1 MEGAAGS
8 EPRRDGTRW
17 EDMRYHR
24 IRFDIWLTLL
34 IAFGISLGTVKL
46 TELIVPSL
54 YERHVEDHTVADGD
68 IGGRAGE
75 DVFRAQ
81 SVDDLLSHDTFT
93 ILSDGIEYCNRG
105 GGYYGNHYMNAVT
118 LPSGELVAAVINSDS
133 VQSEGDYFSGVNTLP
148 VGRVVYEDLESSK
161 SFLHQ
166 IEYSEPLSR
175 HDFYID
181 MLGTG
186 GKVPQEDYAQRW
198 TGTVQVVTILVCFPL
213 IHALGAGIGLFPRFF
228 PPRKKKGGEEKPKSE
243 WD

>member
-1 MEGAAGS
+1 
-8 EPRRDGTRW
+8 
-17 EDMRYHR
+17 MRYTR
-24 IRFDIWLTLL
+24 MRFDIWLCLL
-34 IAFGISLGTVKL
+34 LAFGVSLGTVKL
-46 TELIVPSL
+46 TQLIVPSL
-54 YERHVEDHTVADGD
+54 YEQHVEDHTVADGD
-68 IGGRAGE
+68 IGGKAGAE
-75 DVFRAQ
+75 VFRAQ

-133 VQSEGDYFSGVNTLP
+133 VQTEGDYFSGVNTLP
-148 VGRVVYEDLESSK
+148 VGRVVYENLEENE

-175 HDFYID
+175 RDFYID

-186 GKVPQEDYAQRW
+186 GKVAQVDYTQRW

-213 IHALGAGIGLFPRFF
+213 FHSLGAKLGLFPFF
-228 PPRKKKGGEEKPKSE
+228 FTPRAKKGEERKSE

>member
-1 MEGAAGS
+1 M
-8 EPRRDGTRW
+8 RRRVPL
-17 EDMRYHR
+17 
-24 IRFDIWLTLL
+24 RFDIWLTLL
-34 IAFGISLGTVKL
+34 IAFVISLGTTKL

-54 YERHVEDHTVADGD
+54 YEQHVEDHTVADGD
-68 IGGRAGE
+68 IGGKAGAE
-75 DVFRAQ
+75 VFRAR
-81 SVDDLLSHDTFT
+81 SVDDLLAHDTFT

-148 VGRVVYEDLESSK
+148 VGRVVFEDLESSA

-186 GKVPQEDYAQRW
+186 GKVQEVDYVERW
-198 TGTVQVVTILVCFPL
+198 TGTVQAVTILVCFPL
-213 IHALGAGIGLFPRFF
+213 IHSLGAKLGLFPFF
-228 PPRKKKGGEEKPKSE
+228 FVPKKERESE
-243 WD
+243 WE